1 MKRIFTLACV
11 AMLTL
16 CASAQV
22 TFNAKLGG
30 GMSWAPI
37 SEKGSDE
44 GFDNKGLFVGKIGF
58 GAEIPVSQN
67 FSVMPSLELAMKGGK
82 YEAKNDYETISDK
95 LNVTYLQIPVMA
107 AYRLSLNDRLN
118 MTLKAGPYFAYGLSG
133 NMKITEDDINGTE
146 TEKIDIFSDKEMGGK
161 AADRFDVGGILG
173 VDFEY
178 HRFVF
183 GAELECG
190 FTDMYKSTETE
201 EDWNYSVK
209 IKNLAAY
216 VTVGYKF

>member
-30 GMSWAPI
+30 GMSWAPM

-82 YEAKNDYETISDK
+82 YEAKDDEESISSK

-133 NMKITEDDINGTE
+133 NMKTTVDMNDYTGTE
-146 TEKIDIFSDKEMGGK
+146 KADIFSDKEMGGK

-178 HRFVF
+178 HRFVV

-190 FTDMYKSTETE
+190 FTDMYKAS
-201 EDWNYSVK
+201 DSSDNYSVK